1 MEGQLYNCK
10 DLIMR
15 CNINEPFSG
24 AIDDG
29 KGTIAYVNTEVLVKE
44 NTVGSCVYYE
54 KRIKLRID
62 KVTHIVRNGDSL
74 WAIAKKLNV
83 SVDEIAKSN
92 RVEDVNLIKVGDVL
106 DINVDIRYGYQVS
119 GMVDT
124 LCFSPQAR
132 EYGYTP
138 LSEREWYK
146 VIGNVNS
153 IVDNIGSSLASNS
166 GKARVGSNFHVYVE
180 NPSGR
185 VFQGNQYVTTR
196 GLKDIGKSIIKY
208 TQPKIGR
215 LGVPLAIAFEGVE
228 IYDGWEQDGRNFGH
242 NTVKQTMG
250 GASNILTSSAACL
263 AAGATIKAT
272 ISLFA
277 AKYGVLGSVAGPIGT
292 IAGIIIGAVVGY
304 YVGEA
309 VESSVEY
316 LYDTQITN
324 STLHEENKY

>member
-1 MEGQLYNCK
+1 MEGRLYNSK

-15 CNINEPFSG
+15 CNLNEPFSG

-62 KVTHIVRNGDSL
+62 KVTHIVKKGDSL

-132 EYGYTP
+132 EYGYSP
-138 LSEREWYK
+138 LSETVLYNILDK
-146 VIGNVNS
+146 ANAA
-153 IVDNIGSSLASNS
+153 VDNFGAALVEHA
-166 GKARVGSNFHVYVE
+166 GKTRYKATNGFKLYYE
-180 NPSGR
+180 KPSGR
-185 VFQGNQYVTTR
+185 VFKGNQYVSTAPLKEVGDDLLNWTRPNTVVNNPFKTTNP
-196 GLKDIGKSIIKY
+196 LSPVKVAI
-208 TQPKIGR
+208 
-215 LGVPLAIAFEGVE
+215 PLAVALEGVE
-228 IYDGWEQDGRNFGH
+228 IYEGWEHDGQTFGH
-242 NTVKQTMG
+242 NTQKQIV
-250 GASNILTSSAACL
+250 GAAYGV
-263 AAGATIKAT
+263 AGAAIG
-272 ISLFA
+272 
-277 AKYGVLGSVAGPIGT
+277 AKYGAILLGVAGTFFFGIGT
-292 IAGIIIGAVVGY
+292 TPGAILGAFVGGFIGGWL
-304 YVGEA
+304 GEDGG
-309 VESSVEY
+309 EY
-316 LYDTQITN
+316 IY
-324 STLHEENKY
+324 EELNEKSK